1 MLAGGASV
9 ATPAAALANPVMSV
23 DKFFEALSS
32 APRRRI
38 LAFLSKTDMTA
49 GEIAQRFSTMMS
61 QPAVSKHMSVLENAG
76 LVWRQKRGQNV
87 HYGLKEDALSSTLV
101 RFLAEICPRSRPF
114 RRDSAAAAKHK
125 NEHSS
130 QA

>member
-1 MLAGGASV
+1 
-9 ATPAAALANPVMSV
+9 MSV

-114 RRDSAAAAKHK
+114 RRDSAAAARRKKEHK
-125 NEHSS
+125 A